1 MDVEKGND
9 IMAMHVLLES
19 KKILI
24 AFNFF
29 FGKYFNAR
37 AGLIDT
43 MEKGQLKNNEN
54 R

>member
-1 MDVEKGND
+1 M
-9 IMAMHVLLES
+9 
-19 KKILI
+19 KIGE
-24 AFNFF
+24 F

>member
-19 KKILI
+19 KKILMRSI
-24 AFNFF
+24 F
-29 FGKYFNAR
+29 FGKYFNVR

-43 MEKGQLKNNEN
+43 IERGQLKNNEN